1 MTYPDSHP
9 VIRDNA
15 VTLVTPSG
23 TSEYMPR
30 SEWEKAAAERDEYR
44 RVLALISA
52 WRLDSGTR
60 DSHLDALLS
69 RVGES
74 YDSARAMQSLV
85 AWARAAER
93 TTPGQEQLP
102 ATIALTTDE
111 AKG

>member
-1 MTYPDSHP
+1 MSYPDSHP

-15 VTLVTPSG
+15 VTITTPAGS
-23 TSEYMPR
+23 TEYMPR
-30 SEWEKAAAERDEYR
+30 GEWETAVAERDEYR

-60 DSHLDALLS
+60 DGQLDALLS

-85 AWARAAER
+85 AWARTDAPRTLATDIEAEEASR
-93 TTPGQEQLP
+93 EEQP
-102 ATIALTTDE
+102 
-111 AKG
+111 